1 MGMPK
6 GNDWG
11 RAGMAGKAGRS
22 RKILLVFLLL
32 LAACCYWVFGYEPG
46 YAGTLVTKPA
56 RTLVF
61 AHRGF
66 GNLAPDNS
74 LFAVEQAMTARMD
87 GVDVDGQF
95 TADSELVVF
104 HDLSVDRLT
113 SDTGRV
119 TGKTLKEM
127 EALDLG
133 PEVRC
138 GPHGRL
144 RPHVRGFRRCR
155 EGQGHP
161 DGGAQGAQ
169 REAERY
175 RGTGGRDHT
184 KHGAQ
189 ADVVLSSFNPL
200 VLWRIKKID
209 PNIKTALIFMDTNWT
224 PELVAEIKKGDEV
237 DLPWPLRQEW
247 IRRGIRKLV
256 RPDLLSINVAVDP
269 RVTDRLIAKGWP
281 VFLWTPDEPGDIQAA
296 LNKRPYAVISN
307 EPGAGEG
314 PARSV
319 ASAGARR
326 SGDNPAT
333 LRRSR
338 RRSCP

>member
-1 MGMPK
+1 MPK
-6 GNDWG
+6 HNDWRG
-11 RAGMAGKAGRS
+11 IPARESLFSRAEKGKAGKAGKAGRAG
-22 RKILLVFLLL
+22 KAGLLLLLL
-32 LAACCYWVFGYEPG
+32 LAAGAYWLFGYEPA
-46 YAGTLVTKPA
+46 YSGTLVAKPA

-74 LFAVEQAMTARMD
+74 LYAVEQAMAAGMD

-119 TGKTLKEM
+119 TGKTLREM
-127 EALDLG
+127 QALDLG
-133 PEVRC
+133 PRFDPALTGAYVHTFEDFV
-138 GPHGRL
+138 L
-144 RPHVRGFRRCR
+144 ATRGKGILMVELKVPSAKRSGIEDRAVAII
-155 EGQGHP
+155 Q
-161 DGGAQGAQ
+161 
-169 REAERY
+169 
-175 RGTGGRDHT
+175 

-200 VLWRIKKID
+200 VLWRIKKLD
-209 PNIKTALIFMDTNWT
+209 PSIRTALIFMDTNWN

-256 RPDLLSINVAVDP
+256 KPDLLSVNVAVDR
-269 RVTDRLIAKGWP
+269 RVRERLIAKGWP
-281 VFLWTPDEPGDIQAA
+281 VFLWTPDAADDIQAA
-296 LNKRPYAVISN
+296 LNQRPYGVISN
-307 EPGAGEG
+307 EPVRAKE
-314 PARSV
+314 
-319 ASAGARR
+319 
-326 SGDNPAT
+326 
-333 LRRSR
+333 LRGQ
-338 RRSCP
+338 

>member
-1 MGMPK
+1 MPK
-6 GNDWG
+6 RNDWRGIPPREPTTG
-11 RAGMAGKAGRS
+11 RPKPAKPGSAGR
-22 RKILLVFLLL
+22 KFLLFLLL
-32 LAACCYWVFGYEPG
+32 ILLAAGSWLFGYEPAYRG
-46 YAGTLVTKPA
+46 SLVTKPA

-74 LFAVEQAMTARMD
+74 LYAVEQAMTAGMD

-133 PEVRC
+133 PKFDAALTGAYVHTFEDFIVATKGRGIVMVELKVPSAKWSGIEERAVEVI
-138 GPHGRL
+138 
-144 RPHVRGFRRCR
+144 
-155 EGQGHP
+155 
-161 DGGAQGAQ
+161 Q
-169 REAERY
+169 R
-175 RGTGGRDHT
+175 
-184 KHGAQ
+184 HGAQ

-200 VLWRIKKID
+200 VLWRIKRLD
-209 PNIKTALIFMDTNWT
+209 PQIRTALIFMDTNWN

-247 IRRGIRKLV
+247 IRRAIRKVV
-256 RPDLLSINVAVDP
+256 RPDLLSINVAVSP

-281 VFLWTPDEPGDIQAA
+281 VFLWTPDEAGDIQAA
-296 LNKRPYAVISN
+296 LNKRPYGVISN
-307 EPGAGEG
+307 EPVRAK
-314 PARSV
+314 A
-319 ASAGARR
+319 
-326 SGDNPAT
+326 
-333 LRRSR
+333 LRGQ
-338 RRSCP
+338 